1 MSVRTKKIAILAS
14 GVLNPA
20 DYESQARLYL
30 DAAQSH
36 NDTLGEILPNDAK
49 KDGERYEIEVFKSSG
64 ELLAQLK
71 ERPEDFDQIICL
83 SVEAIDDGLAA
94 TLAQD
99 YPRILVVVMAGRK
112 PKKSPFVVPKSLM
125 WNHEFLER
133 VLGLFEM

>member
-1 MSVRTKKIAILAS
+1 MPVRLKKIAILAC
-14 GVLNPA
+14 GVFSQA

-36 NDTLGEILPNDAK
+36 NDTLGETLRNDAK

-64 ELLAQLK
+64 ELLSRLK
-71 ERPEDFDQIICL
+71 EKSADFSQVICL
-83 SVEAIDDGLAA
+83 SVEAIDDGFAA

-112 PKKSPFVVPKSLM
+112 PKESPFVVPKSLM
-125 WNHEFLER
+125 WNQEFLER